1 MLKIFVLIAL
11 VAYTSASQGFVF
23 SRGITDMSKNVASIT
38 PAIFNNLTFSDSYQ
52 ASNTLYDGII
62 QVNYTVTNFTFKNFY
77 VQPANVAVSISNNGW
92 MSLVLSNF
100 SFNLY
105 YNYNETG
112 FNVNKS
118 GQAISTISKS
128 KFIINIYIY
137 YFNGGTAA
145 IIDNTNVTFTTGAC
159 TTTAS
164 GLSKSIITKTNEAI
178 ANYLEMP
185 QFLGTLPG
193 VMTTYL
199 SEYLENNKYSIYLKD
214 TLLYMDSHLMN
225 NITSTP
231 DYISY
236 PINGTILPTDNEIPT
251 TLTIPTDLPLRVPSV
266 YANESQVIIS
276 KYTLQT
282 YFNAFNQEYPITN
295 ITSLPS
301 AMPNILVTTS
311 GYFPEL
317 YATYGAV
324 KMSFTSQMPN
334 TPQIFIMTGS
344 IVMRTNI
351 TMGLYVLVNGAYKN
365 AVNYWFNSEYQ
376 CGIQIGS
383 GIVSGSCMKPK
394 VLSLG
399 VLSGGNLSNVFSLKR
414 FTSDLLQ
421 MTFLLGETSYFFP
434 LIPLNYPANCTYQA
448 LKTTYNPNYVA
459 ISFLVNYP

>member
-1 MLKIFVLIAL
+1 MLKIFVLITL

-23 SRGITDMSKNVASIT
+23 SRGITDMSKNVASIA
-38 PAIFNNLTFSDSYQ
+38 PSIFNNLTFSDSYQ
-52 ASNTLYDGII
+52 SSVIIYDGIV
-62 QVNYTVTNFTFKNFY
+62 QVNYTVTNFTFKNFN
-77 VQPANVAVSISNNGW
+77 VQSNHVAVSISNNGW
-92 MSLVLSNF
+92 MSLTLSNF

-118 GQAISTISKS
+118 GQAISTITQS

-137 YFNGGTAA
+137 YFDGGTAA
-145 IIDNTNVTFTTGAC
+145 IIDDTNITFTTGAC
-159 TTTAS
+159 STIAP
-164 GLSKSIITKTNEAI
+164 GLSKSIITKTNDAI
-178 ANYLEMP
+178 ANYLELP
-185 QFLGTLPG
+185 QFLGTLPN
-193 VMTTYL
+193 VMSTYL
-199 SEYLENNKYSIYLKD
+199 SEYLENNQYSIYLKD

-231 DYISY
+231 DYVSY
-236 PINGTILPTDNEIPT
+236 PINGTILPTNNEKPT
-251 TLTIPTDLPLRVPSV
+251 TLNMPTDLPLRVPSV

-282 YFNAFNQEYPITN
+282 YFNAFNQEYPFSN

-301 AMPNILVTTS
+301 AMPNILMTTS
-311 GYFPEL
+311 GYFPEI
-317 YATYGAV
+317 YNAYGAAN
-324 KMSFTSQMPN
+324 MSFISQIPN

-344 IVMRTNI
+344 VVLRTNI
-351 TMGLYVLVNGAYKN
+351 TMELNVLVNGVYTN
-365 AVNYWFNSEYQ
+365 VVNYWFNSEYQ

-383 GIVSGSCMKPK
+383 GIVSGNCMKPK

-399 VLSGGNLSNVFSLKR
+399 VLSGGNLANVFSLKR

-434 LIPLNYPANCTYQA
+434 LIPLNYPANSTYQA